1 MCIDIRMRHT
11 GENWSGEVWGP
22 GVPEIVSERW
32 QGENEGR
39 AQVCPGR
46 ALHEELG
53 VTENKESEMLYWE
66 DACEWLFKCLS
77 KILHRWDSQGGLAK
91 LPPLFVKNRQCLRLL
106 CDLILFD
113 A

>member
-1 MCIDIRMRHT
+1 MFIDIHMQHI
-11 GENWSGEVWGP
+11 GEDRSSEIRP

-53 VTENKESEMLYWE
+53 VTESKESEMSY
-66 DACEWLFKCLS
+66 
-77 KILHRWDSQGGLAK
+77 
-91 LPPLFVKNRQCLRLL
+91 
-106 CDLILFD
+106 
-113 A
+113 